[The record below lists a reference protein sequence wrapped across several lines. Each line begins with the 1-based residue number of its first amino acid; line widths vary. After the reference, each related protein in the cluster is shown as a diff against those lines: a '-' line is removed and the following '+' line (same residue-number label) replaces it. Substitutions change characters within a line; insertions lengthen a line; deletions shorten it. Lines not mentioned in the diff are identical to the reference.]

1 MDEKQKPKEFEVSY
15 WQWLKGENAP
25 NLETTTKEIT
35 LGNDEY
41 LVFESGSQV
50 NKKLIDDYIVQIPS
64 LKEPRIS
71 IENYLQKQRITE
83 QVSQEAQQD
92 FKNPGMEQIIDD
104 KDKNNLGNAEI
115 IPHPDDAQEMMR
127 WENKHKKQVSQSTQ
141 QAQTIQQPQDP
152 LIDLLKK
159 SKKEKVKIKLEVDVE
174 LPSNLFLQ
182 ILLDSYEDKKDLI
195 LNYTLNLVKNKSF
208 DEELKKFIEKYM
220 ENESKQ
226 KR

>member
-64 LKEPRIS
+64 LKEPRVS
-71 IENYLQKQRITE
+71 IENYLQKQRVTE

-141 QAQTIQQPQDP
+141 QAQTI
-152 LIDLLKK
+152 
-159 SKKEKVKIKLEVDVE
+159 
-174 LPSNLFLQ
+174 
-182 ILLDSYEDKKDLI
+182 
-195 LNYTLNLVKNKSF
+195 
-208 DEELKKFIEKYM
+208 
-220 ENESKQ
+220 
-226 KR
+226 

>member
-127 WENKHKKQVSQSTQ
+127 WENKHKKQVSQSAQT
-141 QAQTIQQPQDP
+141 AQTIQQPQDP

>member
-127 WENKHKKQVSQSTQ
+127 WENKHKKQVSQSAQT
-141 QAQTIQQPQDP
+141 AQTIQQPQDP

-220 ENESKQ
+220 KNESKQ

>member
-64 LKEPRIS
+64 LKEPRVS
-71 IENYLQKQRITE
+71 IENYLQKQRVTE